1 MSTGTHNLA
10 LEFARMRAAAPER
23 VALVVDGARHDY
35 RALGDFAGRV
45 AAWLRPLGAGDRDAA
60 RRELVVGILA
70 ARSVDAIGGILGT
83 LWAGATYVPL
93 STKLPEDRLVTLLE
107 RVPLDALIVDG
118 NGAASLSPR
127 VRALLPRAVLAPSV
141 ELDVDVAAVTGPAAF
156 AALTPLPEPLPVAAG
171 RAAYL
176 LFTSGTTGVPKAVV
190 VTVANVAA
198 YLRGINGLYRF
209 TPEDRISQFAEISFD
224 FSVHEMFVAWGAG
237 ASLWVVPEN
246 QRLAPHQFIQH
257 NAITVWS
264 SVPSVV
270 SMLQRLKLLRPQ
282 LFPSLR
288 LTLFSGDALPAAA
301 AQAWQAAAPSSRIDN
316 HFGATELTVMCT
328 IASYTGPACADA
340 RGMVPVGVAYP
351 EMRAAVIADDGSFAP
366 RGVAGELAFSGPQV
380 TAGYRGEPE
389 LTARRYPHKHHPTW
403 GDTRWYLTGDLAVED
418 ASGTLHHLGRVDNQ
432 VKVRGY
438 RIELEDVES
447 HLREVTGCE
456 LVSVLAWPL
465 EAGTATGLVAFVTA
479 CALGSDAIKEAL
491 KQRLPSYMVPKD
503 VHHIDEMPL
512 SVNGKVDRKRLR
524 QLLEPST

>member
-1 MSTGTHNLA
+1 QY
-10 LEFARMRAAAPER
+10 
-23 VALVVDGARHDY
+23 DY

-45 AAWLRPLGAGDRDAA
+45 AAWLRTLGAPG
-60 RRELVVGILA
+60 RELVVGVLA
-70 ARSVDAIGGILGT
+70 ARSLDALGGILGT

-93 STKLPEDRLVTLLE
+93 STKLPDERLATLLA
-107 RVPLDALIVDG
+107 RVPLDAVIVDG
-118 NGAASLSPR
+118 NGMASLTPR
-127 VRALLPRAVLAPSV
+127 VRSLLPGAMLSPSQ
-141 ELDVDVAAVTGPAAF
+141 DAAF
-156 AALTPLPEPLPVAAG
+156 AASTPLAEPVPVDG
-171 RAAYL
+171 ERAAYL
-176 LFTSGTTGVPKAVV
+176 LFTSGTTGVPKAVE

-209 TPEDRISQFAEISFD
+209 TPGDRVSQFAEISFD
-224 FSVHEMFVAWGAG
+224 FSVHEMLVAWGAG

-246 QRLAPHQFIQH
+246 QRLAPHQFIRE

-270 SMLQRLKLLRPQ
+270 SMLQRLKLLRPAS
-282 LFPSLR
+282 FPSLR
-288 LTLFSGDALPAAA
+288 LTLFSGDALPAPA

-328 IASYTGPACADA
+328 HASYSGPDCADA

-351 EMRAAVIADDGSFAP
+351 EMRAAVIAEDGSFAA

-389 LTARRYPHKHHPTW
+389 LTARRFPRKQHAEW

-418 ASGTLHHLGRVDNQ
+418 ANGTLHHLGRVDNQ

-447 HLREVTGCE
+447 HLREVSGCE
-456 LVSVLAWPL
+456 LVCVLAWPL

-479 CALGSDAIKEAL
+479 CGKSESALKEAL
-491 KQRLPSYMVPKD
+491 QARLPSYMVPKE
-503 VHHIDEMPL
+503 VRSIDELPL
-512 SVNGKVDRKRLR
+512 SDHGKVDRKRLR
-524 QLLEPST
+524 QLLATST